1 MKTDNYNINIVKK
14 PWGYEYLAYENEHV
28 ALWFLHIKY
37 THSTS
42 LHCHP
47 KKTTGLI
54 LLDGKAEVSF
64 FNHTN
69 KLNPGDKVMIRKG
82 LFHSTKATDNK
93 GAFVFEIET
102 PVDKQDLVRFR
113 DNYGREGKP
122 YEDSTH
128 EIPKVEDC
136 LWITNPELN
145 ESKDYVFS
153 NCTLT
158 VKNITDLSYFKNL
171 DESLN
176 IMFLKGGL
184 LADYGQNVAGPGDI
198 VSVGT
203 INQLTEV
210 FNKIDPQTIIMIIK
224 NNG

>member
-1 MKTDNYNINIVKK
+1 MSYESTIVKK

-28 ALWFLHIKY
+28 ALWFLYIKY

-47 KKTTGLI
+47 KKTTGLV

-64 FNHTN
+64 FNNTN
-69 KLNPGDKVMIRKG
+69 KLNPGNKIMIRKG
-82 LFHSTKATDNK
+82 LFHSTKSTSEK
-93 GAFVFEIET
+93 GAYVFEIET

-113 DNYGREGKP
+113 DSYGREGKP

-128 EIPKVEDC
+128 ETPKLEEC
-136 LWITNPELN
+136 LWITDD
-145 ESKDYVFS
+145 SKDYSFS
-153 NCTLT
+153 NCVLS
-158 VKNITDLSYFKNL
+158 VKNITNISQLNEVEDQY
-171 DESLN
+171 N

-184 LADYGQNVAGPGDI
+184 QADYGQNVAGPGDI
-198 VSVGT
+198 VSASTVK
-203 INQLTEV
+203 QLTEV
-210 FNKIDPQTIIMIIK
+210 FTKIAPETLIMIIK

>member
-28 ALWFLHIKY
+28 ALWFLYIKY

-69 KLNPGDKVMIRKG
+69 KLSPGNKVMIRKG
-82 LFHSTKATDNK
+82 LFHSTKATGDK
-93 GAFVFEIET
+93 GAHVFEIET

-128 EIPKVEDC
+128 EVPKVEDC
-136 LWITNPELN
+136 LWITDPELN
-145 ESKDYVFS
+145 ESKDYIFS

-158 VKNITDLSYFKNL
+158 VKSIIDLSCFKNL

-176 IMFLKGGL
+176 VMFLKGGL
-184 LADYGQNVAGPGDI
+184 QADYGQNVAGPGDI

-210 FNKIDPQTIIMIIK
+210 FNKIDPQTTIMIIK

>member
-1 MKTDNYNINIVKK
+1 MKIDNYDINIVKK

-69 KLNPGDKVMIRKG
+69 KLSPGNKVMIRKG
-82 LFHSTKATDNK
+82 LFHSTKATDEK

-113 DNYGREGKP
+113 DSYGREGKP
-122 YEDSTH
+122 YEDNTH

-136 LWITNPELN
+136 LWITDED
-145 ESKDYVFS
+145 KDYDFS
-153 NCTLT
+153 NCILS
-158 VKNITDLSYFKNL
+158 VKNITDVSMFNKIENRYNV
-171 DESLN
+171 
-176 IMFLKGGL
+176 MFLKGGIQS
-184 LADYGQNVAGPGDI
+184 DYGQNVASPGDI
-198 VSVGT
+198 VAASTVK
-203 INQLTEV
+203 QLIEV
-210 FNKIDPQTIIMIIK
+210 FNKVDPQTLIMIIK